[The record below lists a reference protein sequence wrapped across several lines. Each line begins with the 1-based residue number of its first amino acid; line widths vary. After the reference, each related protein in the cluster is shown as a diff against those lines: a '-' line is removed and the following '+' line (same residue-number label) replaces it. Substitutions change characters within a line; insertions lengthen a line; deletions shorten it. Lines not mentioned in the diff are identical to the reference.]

1 MTSLWRA
8 AAAASPAAT
17 ASALPIRP
25 PGAGLPRERVDVVV
39 VGAGITGL
47 STALMLLRA
56 GRSVIVVEASE
67 VAALAT
73 GGNTGKASVLQGA
86 KLQRIRGSH
95 SARVARAYVEANLD
109 GQAWIAAF
117 ATEQGVPFTRETA
130 YSYAQSDAGLRT
142 VRAEFDAAR
151 EAGLPVEL
159 VDRMPVPF
167 PFAGA
172 VALDGQLALD
182 PYRLALALARAF
194 VAEGGVL
201 LSGVRVHGV
210 HASDPVLVDTDEGR
224 LRGGAVVV
232 ATAAPVLYRGLYFAK
247 TRHSRSYIASFH
259 VDDPPP
265 PGLFLSVDKPTR
277 SVRAAP
283 NEASVD
289 APRQLI
295 VSGNEHPVGR
305 VDSAAARVEDLI
317 GWVHHYFPGAE
328 LTHRWSAQD
337 YESLNLVPFA
347 GRMPRGRGRV
357 WFATGY
363 AKWGLTNGV
372 AAAIRISAEVLGEPW
387 YQHRR
392 WIRTLSTR
400 ATVPSD
406 LGRGVTENATVG
418 KLLVGGWAR
427 AEVHPAPARKPAEGE
442 GVVVSRQ
449 GVPVGVSTVDGR
461 TCAVRAVCT
470 HLGGVLCWNDAEA
483 TWDCPLHGSRFEASG
498 RLIEGPA
505 RRDLPM
511 TSERDGE
518 L

>member
-1 MTSLWRA
+1 MMSLWK
-8 AAAASPAAT
+8 AT
-17 ASALPIRP
+17 ASASPDAAAVPPTRP
-25 PGAGLPRERVDVVV
+25 PVSALPREPVDVLV

-47 STALMLLRA
+47 SAALMLLRA

-95 SARVARAYVEANLD
+95 SARVTRAYVEANLD

-117 ATEQGVPFTRETA
+117 ATEQGVPFARETA
-130 YSYAQSDAGLRT
+130 YSYAQSESGLGT
-142 VRAEFDAAR
+142 VRAEFEAAR

-159 VDRMPVPF
+159 VERMPVPF

-182 PYRLALALARAF
+182 PYRLAVALARAF

-201 LSGVRVHGV
+201 LSGARVHGV
-210 HASDPVLVDTDEGR
+210 HASDPVLLETELGP
-224 LRGGAVVV
+224 LRAGAVVI
-232 ATAAPVLYRGLYFAK
+232 ATAAPILYRGLYFAK
-247 TRHSRSYIASFH
+247 TRHSRSYIASFR

-265 PGLFLSVDKPTR
+265 PGLFLSVDGPTR
-277 SVRAAP
+277 SVRTAP
-283 NEASVD
+283 DEASAD
-289 APRQLI
+289 APPQLI

-305 VDSAAARVEDLI
+305 VDSEAAHVEDLV
-317 GWVHHYFPGAE
+317 GWTHHYFAGAE

-337 YESLNLVPFA
+337 YASLNLVPFA
-347 GRMPRGRGRV
+347 GRMPRGRGRI

-406 LGRGVTENATVG
+406 LGRGLAENGTVAG
-418 KLLVGGWAR
+418 LLVTGWTR
-427 AEVHPAPARKPAEGE
+427 AQTHAAPARRPPEGE
-442 GVVVSRQ
+442 GVVVSRR

-461 TCAVRAVCT
+461 TCAVRAICT
-470 HLGGVLCWNDAEA
+470 HLGGVLSWNDAEA
-483 TWDCPLHGSRFEASG
+483 TWDCPLHGSRFAADG
-498 RLIEGPA
+498 TLLEGPA
-505 RRDLPM
+505 TTDLKSRE
-511 TSERDGE
+511 TSAS
-518 L
+518 